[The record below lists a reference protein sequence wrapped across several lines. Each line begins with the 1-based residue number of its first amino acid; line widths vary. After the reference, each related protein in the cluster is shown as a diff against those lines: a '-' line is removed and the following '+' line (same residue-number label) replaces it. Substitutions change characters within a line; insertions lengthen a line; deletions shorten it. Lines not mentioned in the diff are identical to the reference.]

1 MQLKVDHYF
10 KLFSLNRSSH
20 ASVMLGLGN
29 TAANRIWECQ
39 LGGNAKPGASS
50 SNAEK
55 ERYIRA
61 KYEMKQFLAP
71 LKDPRPIDQQVID
84 CVQEMDL
91 QKLALVLA
99 HMSLKKVS
107 LASVRSREDKSAL
120 HLAASRGCLEI
131 AQLLIWVS

>member
-1 MQLKVDHYF
+1 
-10 KLFSLNRSSH
+10 
-20 ASVMLGLGN
+20 MLGLGN

-39 LGGNAKPGASS
+39 LGSSSKPSPSS

-61 KYEMKQFLAP
+61 KYETKQFLAP

-107 LASVRSREDKSAL
+107 LASVRSREDKTPL
-120 HLAASRGCLEI
+120 HLAASKGCLEI
-131 AQLLIWVS
+131 AQLLIWVSC